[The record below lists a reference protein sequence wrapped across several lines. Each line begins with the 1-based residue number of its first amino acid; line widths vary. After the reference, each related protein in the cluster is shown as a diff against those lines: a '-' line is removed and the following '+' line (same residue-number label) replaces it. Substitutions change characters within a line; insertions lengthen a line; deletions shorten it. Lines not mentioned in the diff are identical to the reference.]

1 MSIGYDKL
9 FTVSYTSTVGNTI
22 SSAVLA
28 RLGSNTHAYDMEQRL
43 IGLCGPAPQ
52 PSCGLNSSTL
62 NLRTPPNGNI
72 APPGYYMLFLLDS
85 AGVPSVAT
93 FIQLT
98 PYTTVP
104 PTGTIASPAAA
115 TVTVAAG
122 GTVNFGTATN
132 AAKYS
137 WVFPGGTPGTS
148 TAQNP
153 GNIRFTTGGVYT
165 ASLTVIDSSGN
176 SDPHPPTRVIKVT
189 PATADFDIT
198 AGPQVREV
206 NPGQSATFS
215 VNVAPMTGFTGPVTL
230 AVESEGGFPAGVSS
244 GGFSPATINGSGSST
259 LTMHT
264 TTNTIPYALSLSITG
279 TSGALSHTAGT
290 TLLVNLDPPAS
301 VSAVP
306 GAGKVTLSWP
316 ASVGGTS
323 YQVKRSNISGG
334 PYQMLACPATTNY
347 LDTAVVGGTDYY
359 YVVSAAYSGN
369 PNAGGSSA
377 DSNETRATPTTAQPP
392 SCPCTIWPTS
402 AAPVVAADADR
413 TLTIEVGVKF
423 RSTVSGFIS
432 GMRFYKSSTNT
443 GAHVGTLWTAAG
455 GQLARATFTGESSS
469 GWQQVNFASPV
480 AVTAGTTYVA
490 SYHTNAG
497 HYAADVNFFAA
508 SAVTNGPLRALKNG
522 EDGANGVYIYN
533 ANPTFPTNSYQ
544 STNYWVDVVFTT
556 TGGGGDTTA
565 PTVVARTPA
574 PNTTVAT
581 NSVINATFSE
591 SVQASTISFTLKA
604 GATTI
609 PASVSYNSGTFVA
622 TLTPSAALSA
632 ATTYTATVANAKDS
646 AGNTMSAVSWS
657 FTTAAAGAI
666 CPCSLF
672 PATATPNVVADGDIS
687 SIEVGVKFRADN
699 NGTITGIR
707 FFKSSAN
714 TGIHTASLWSSTG
727 TLLGQV
733 QFTNETASGWQQVSF
748 PTPIAVNAG
757 VTYVASYHANG
768 GRYSDDTGYFIQ
780 GVDRGPLHAPANTAQ
795 SPNGVYRYGTGPI
808 FPNTGFQASNYWV
821 DVVFVPSP

>member
-1 MSIGYDKL
+1 M
-9 FTVSYTSTVGNTI
+9 
-22 SSAVLA
+22 
-28 RLGSNTHAYDMEQRL
+28 
-43 IGLCGPAPQ
+43 
-52 PSCGLNSSTL
+52 
-62 NLRTPPNGNI
+62 
-72 APPGYYMLFLLDS
+72 
-85 AGVPSVAT
+85 
-93 FIQLT
+93 
-98 PYTTVP
+98 
-104 PTGTIASPAAA
+104 
-115 TVTVAAG
+115 
-122 GTVNFGTATN
+122 
-132 AAKYS
+132 
-137 WVFPGGTPGTS
+137 
-148 TAQNP
+148 
-153 GNIRFTTGGVYT
+153 
-165 ASLTVIDSSGN
+165 
-176 SDPHPPTRVIKVT
+176 T
-189 PATADFDIT
+189 PATPDFDIT
-198 AGPQVREV
+198 VGPAVREV

-230 AVESEGGFPAGVSS
+230 AVESEGGFPVGITS

-259 LTMHT
+259 LTMNT
-264 TTNTIPYALSLSITG
+264 ATNAIPYALSLSITG
-279 TSGALSHTAGT
+279 TSGALSHTAAT

-306 GAGKVTLSWP
+306 GPGKVTLSWP

-347 LDTAVVGGTDYY
+347 LDTGVVGGNDYY

-377 DSNETRATPTTAQPP
+377 DSNETRATPTTGQPP
-392 SCPCTIWPTS
+392 SCPCTIWPSS
-402 AAPVVAADADR
+402 AVPVVAADADH

-432 GMRFYKSSTNT
+432 GIRFYKSSTNT
-443 GAHVGTLWTAAG
+443 GMHVGTLWTSTG
-455 GQLARATFTGESSS
+455 GQLARATFSGESSS

-497 HYAADVNFFAA
+497 QYAADVNFFAA

-533 ANPTFPTNSYQ
+533 AGPTFPTNSFQ

-556 TGGGGDTTA
+556 TAGGGDTTA

-581 NSVINATFSE
+581 NSVISATFSE
-591 SVQASTISFTLKA
+591 SVQAGTISFTLQS

-609 PASVSYNSGTFVA
+609 PANMAYNSGTFVA
-622 TLTPSAALSA
+622 TLTPSAGLSP
-632 ATTYTATVANAKDS
+632 ATAYTATVTGAKDT
-646 AGNTMSAVSWS
+646 AGNPMSAVSWS
-657 FTTAAAGAI
+657 FTTAAAGAT

-672 PATATPNVVADGDIS
+672 PATATPAVVADADVR
-687 SIEVGVKFRADN
+687 SIELGIKFRADN

-707 FFKSSAN
+707 FFKSSTN
-714 TGIHTASLWSSTG
+714 TGTHVASLWNSSG
-727 TLLGQV
+727 TLLGQAT
-733 QFTNETASGWQQVSF
+733 FTSETLSGWQQVTF
-748 PTPIAVNAG
+748 TTPIAITAG

-768 GRYSDDTGYFIQ
+768 GHYSDDTGYFVQ
-780 GVDRGPLHAPANTAQ
+780 GVDRGPLHAPANTTP
-795 SPNGVYRYGTGPI
+795 SPNGLYRYAASSV
-808 FPNTGFQASNYWV
+808 FPNNGFQASNYWV